1 MWRGRRGARGPSAL
15 RRRAAGCAARR
26 QQSTRRRSAPTQTC
40 PDPRTRLHKCGARCA
55 CRRRQSRRQSRQS
68 RRQSRQSRWTTN
80 GCITPDGGGVAPD
93 ANNPPR
99 QPTISRPL
107 WEGSKPTSLEAP
119 ATLLVS
125 SAEISRRLCHRTQ
138 RSIAQ
143 SAASTRPSGQLQ
155 HATCHTAA
163 QHVLHL
169 PATFAQASPMR
180 RPARAPLSKA

>member
-1 MWRGRRGARGPSAL
+1 MRRARSGRGP
-15 RRRAAGCAARR
+15 AARR
-26 QQSTRRRSAPTQTC
+26 LPHGASAPAYTPPLCTHPDLPRP
-40 PDPRTRLHKCGARCA
+40 PDPTTQVWREMRVSTPPKPPPKSPKPPPKSSKSPDHQRVHHTR
-55 CRRRQSRRQSRQS
+55 
-68 RRQSRQSRWTTN
+68 WW
-80 GCITPDGGGVAPD
+80 GVAPD

-99 QPTISRPL
+99 QTISRPL

-163 QHVLHL
+163 QHVQHL